1 MSWFEVNEGTL
12 ERVTYGTLSFL
23 NSFFVLSIVP
33 LSPPITLTLTC
44 SRLVLCL
51 DINGDMRIYSEY

>member
-23 NSFFVLSIVP
+23 NSFFVFSIVP
-33 LSPPITLTLTC
+33 LSTYNLNL
-44 SRLVLCL
+44 
-51 DINGDMRIYSEY
+51 